1 MPSFSSIA
9 AATGVAIFALA
20 MVGTTSAS
28 KVENAI
34 QGQQE
39 GASESANAAGYAKK
53 ESDKKNEPVAK
64 VSNPQGWWFGGVHWA

>member
-9 AATGVAIFALA
+9 AAASVAIFGLA
-20 MVGTTSAS
+20 MVGTTSDS

-39 GASESANAAGYAKK
+39 SASESINAAGYAKK
-53 ESDKKNEPVAK
+53 ESAKKSEPVAK
-64 VSNPQGWWFGGVHWA
+64 MAKPQGYWFGGVQWT